1 MDTKAGRH
9 GIKFLQLT
17 LHPPVWR
24 DLKVLVSGLAPPI
37 GNHFGAIHL
46 PLCTSTGA
54 RGRDEEW
61 GSIALFKWIS
71 SGKGGCSLSRRYVHT
86 QYTQYCVHTILSIFQ
101 RGTARANNHHT
112 HSLSLSYTLT
122 HQHTLCRHTASRQSD
137 TSIDNS
143 QRKPYICLL

>member
-9 GIKFLQLT
+9 GIKFLQIT
-17 LHPPVWR
+17 LLPPVWR

-61 GSIALFKWIS
+61 VPIALFKWTS
-71 SGKGGCSLSRRYVHT
+71 SGKGGVPCEKDTFSVHT
-86 QYTQYCVHTILSIFQ
+86 QYTQFSPSSREARPQRIITIY
-101 RGTARANNHHT
+101 T
-112 HSLSLSYTLT
+112 YTLT
-122 HQHTLCRHTASRQSD
+122 HFDTPAYLMQTHSFPSVRHL
-137 TSIDNS
+137 N
-143 QRKPYICLL
+143 